1 MKKILFVLLALI
13 SAGSIVHAQTAD
25 ILTNSSIVKMVKA
38 KLSDDLIL
46 DMIQTSEVKFDVSND
61 AINSLKSE
69 QVPDQII
76 EAMKTAARSQER
88 QVIAEPAEIYNQNLQ
103 NTQVAT
109 IAPAVAT
116 AAIVPPAAITKQPI
130 QAEVVTTPKAEPL
143 QSQPQVQPQPQPL
156 TPGVKALAEPTEQ
169 APVLETLSYVIPIRV
184 LVNYYENEFVELS
197 AEISRWDKQIRDSV
211 EVINRINAQINQLE
225 TELRAK
231 KNADSKK
238 YSAEIISLKNKQDLQ
253 RARYKQAK
261 NNMQKSGEDL
271 CKNLEDISSKK
282 ASSIGD
288 KYDEARAQIKDMK
301 MEPSRVGSAVP
312 VTFTKLR
319 IYDNTTKFLQPLSEM
334 LVWHQNEIDELYK
347 IAVSYN
353 AKVKEV
359 IEKDAEI
366 SKQLEPVNSKLDEY
380 KTDTKKYKQEIAT
393 LKKQKSALEKQR
405 KQVTEGMEKDS
416 DELAGTLK
424 LLRAEIQASSKE
436 RFADIIN
443 NIKFL
448 YQEKPAL

>member
-1 MKKILFVLLALI
+1 MKKIVFVLLAMI
-13 SAGSIVHAQTAD
+13 FAGNSLYAQTTD
-25 ILTNSSIVKMVKA
+25 ILTNSSIIKMVKA
-38 KLSDDLIL
+38 KLSNDLIL

-61 AINSLKSE
+61 AINTLKAE

-76 EAMKTAARSQER
+76 EAMKTVARSQEK
-88 QVIAEPAEIYNQNLQ
+88 QMIAEPAEIPNQN
-103 NTQVAT
+103 TRKTEAVP
-109 IAPAVAT
+109 IAPVVAT
-116 AAIVPPAAITKQPI
+116 A
-130 QAEVVTTPKAEPL
+130 VVTTPAATQKPAVKTEVTTTPKSEPTKF
-143 QSQPQVQPQPQPL
+143 QPQPL
-156 TPGVKALAEPTEQ
+156 TPGVKTIAEPTEQ

-184 LVNYYENEFVELS
+184 LVTYYESEFDALS

-211 EVINRINAQINQLE
+211 EAINRINAQISQLE

-238 YSAEIISLKNKQDLQ
+238 YSAEILALKNKLDLQ
-253 RARYKQAK
+253 RGRYKQAK
-261 NNMQKSGEDL
+261 NNMLKSGEDL
-271 CKNLEDISSKK
+271 CKNLEDMSNKK
-282 ASSIGD
+282 ATSIAD

-301 MEPSRVGSAVP
+301 VDPSRVGSSVP

-347 IAVSYN
+347 IAIRYN
-353 AKVKEV
+353 AKVKEIV
-359 IEKDAEI
+359 EKDAEL

-380 KTDTKKYKQEIAT
+380 KTDTKKYKQEIAA

-405 KQVTEGMEKDS
+405 KQVTKDMEDDS
-416 DELAGTLK
+416 DELVSTLK

-443 NIKFL
+443 NITFL

>member
-1 MKKILFVLLALI
+1 MKKIVFVLLAMIFAGI
-13 SAGSIVHAQTAD
+13 SVYAQTTD

-46 DMIQTSEVKFDVSND
+46 DVIQTSEVQFDMSND
-61 AINSLKSE
+61 AINILKAE
-69 QVPDQII
+69 QVPDPVI
-76 EAMKTAARSQER
+76 EAMKTAARSQEK
-88 QVIAEPAEIYNQNLQ
+88 QPIAEPAKTPAQNAQ
-103 NTQVAT
+103 NT
-109 IAPAVAT
+109 PAAAITPVVAT
-116 AAIVPPAAITKQPI
+116 AAVVTPAAIQKPSV
-130 QAEVVTTPKAEPL
+130 QAEVAVTPKIEPT
-143 QSQPQVQPQPQPL
+143 QSQPQPL
-156 TPGVKALAEPTEQ
+156 TPGVKAVVEPSEQ

-184 LVNYYENEFVELS
+184 LVTYYESEFVSLS

-211 EVINRINAQINQLE
+211 EGINRINGQINQIE

-238 YSAEIISLKNKQDLQ
+238 YSAEILALNNKLDMQ

-261 NNMQKSGEDL
+261 KNMLLNGEDI
-271 CKNLEDISSKK
+271 CKKLEDISSKK
-282 ASSIGD
+282 AASIGD
-288 KYDEARAQIKDMK
+288 NYDEARAQIKDMK
-301 MEPSRVGSAVP
+301 IDPSRVGSAIP

-347 IAVSYN
+347 IAVRYN

-359 IEKDAEI
+359 VEKDAEL

-405 KQVTEGMEKDS
+405 KQVTDSMEADS
-416 DELAGTLK
+416 NELAGTLK
-424 LLRAEIQASSKE
+424 LLRSEIQHSSKE
-436 RFADIIN
+436 RFADIIK
-443 NIKFL
+443 NITFL
-448 YQEKPAL
+448 FQEKPAL